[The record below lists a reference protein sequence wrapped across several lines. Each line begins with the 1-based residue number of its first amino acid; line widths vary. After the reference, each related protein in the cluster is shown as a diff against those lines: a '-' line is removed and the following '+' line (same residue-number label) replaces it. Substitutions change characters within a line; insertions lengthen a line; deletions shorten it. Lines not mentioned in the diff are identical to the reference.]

1 MHDRD
6 KYTRLVLE
14 GSEYEFLRAR
24 RGLLSGWTIPQK
36 IRRCSYLLFA
46 TSALLPIL
54 FFLPAAVRQQ
64 YLDVGPASARVALTA
79 LALFSVG
86 CLVVA
91 GIGLAATA
99 TYRDRLDRISE
110 GQAWSLVGI
119 EGLFSGIGFG
129 SGFLGVVATLVLAS
143 VGYAGVETVEALV
156 AAGVD
161 PYHSQAVVAV
171 PAVVASAIAFCCA
184 IAVFLLSVLTESLR
198 YTDS

>member
-6 KYTRLVLE
+6 KYTQLVLE

-24 RGLLSGWTIPQK
+24 RGLLSGWSIPQK

-46 TSALLPIL
+46 SSALLPIL
-54 FFLPAAVRQQ
+54 FFLPPAVRQQ
-64 YLDVGPASARVALTA
+64 HLGVDPISSRVALTA
-79 LALFSVG
+79 LVLFSVC

-91 GIGLAATA
+91 SVGLAATA

-110 GQAWSLVGI
+110 QQAWSLVGI

-143 VGYAGVETVEALV
+143 VGYAGAETVETLV

-171 PAVVASAIAFCCA
+171 PVIVASGIAFCCA
-184 IAVFLLSVLTESLR
+184 IAVFLLSVLTESL
-198 YTDS
+198 S